1 MSGEIEVEN
10 DKITWICNGE
20 KVAEVNLNQI
30 SIIGE
35 YTVDS
40 IHDDWFIVFVEKDG
54 TWKRISMFAE
64 NVAELLIV
72 LAEKFNPEIGKTQL
86 TNSTKWNS
94 VISYPELLRGKNLFK
109 IVDRKIELEKDAV
122 EYLAASH

>member
-10 DKITWICNGE
+10 DKITWKCNGE

>member
-10 DKITWICNGE
+10 DKITWKCNGE

-40 IHDDWFIVFVEKDG
+40 IHDDWFMVFVEKDG

-72 LAEKFNPEIGKTQL
+72 LAEKFNPEIGKTPL